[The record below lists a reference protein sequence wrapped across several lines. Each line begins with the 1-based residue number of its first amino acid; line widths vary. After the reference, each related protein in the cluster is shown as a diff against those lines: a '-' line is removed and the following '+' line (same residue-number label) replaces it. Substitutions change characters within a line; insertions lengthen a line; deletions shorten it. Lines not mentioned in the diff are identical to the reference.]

1 MGKQLRLTPVARWV
15 LQLFFILLLAFTLLR
30 VITFITFRPEHL
42 TLLEALPSFLLGL
55 RFDIRWICIVL
66 APLLLIGSI
75 PVISPFHSGTAKRF
89 WLLYLIIVTSF
100 ILLFFGA
107 DFGHFDYVETRLNAS
122 ALNFIEDFAI
132 SMNMLWQSYPMFW
145 IFMALSLCIYF
156 IFRLYRWTHRKLDE
170 LNELHYFKPL
180 RTIWLTALIFIGIC
194 GNNPATP
201 LKWSDAFQ
209 LGDNFKA
216 YLALNPLQN
225 FFTTLKFRE
234 PFADDGRVRQHTA
247 TVKEMLDMK
256 VFNSEPDFQRTVT
269 YNGAAK
275 PMNVVLVLCESFSM
289 YKSSLSG
296 NPLNTTP
303 YFQQLADSSL
313 FFSRCFSPHFGTAR
327 GVFALLTGI
336 PDVQLSKFSTRN
348 AKAINQHSILNDFT
362 HHKKFYFIGGN
373 SEFNNF
379 KGLLVNNIEELH
391 LYEEGMYKSPRF
403 NVWGISDKHLFEEAN
418 AVLGKEQH
426 PFFAIIQTADNHRPF
441 VIPEED
447 MPFVDNRILTA
458 EELQKYGFASQAEFR
473 AFAYTD
479 YCIRKFMEDARTQPW
494 FENTL
499 FVFLGDHGVKGDAS
513 AVYPRAWT
521 NERLTD
527 EHIPLLFYA
536 PALLQ
541 PEHRTEAVSQ
551 VDVLPTIAGLLQQP
565 HTNTTLGRDL
575 LRKTRGGDFAFIIHH
590 DEGKIGMVNN
600 DFYYILNMNLQKD
613 TIVPVRFNSP
623 VLSPADYEEKK
634 TVFASQTIA
643 WYETARWMLLNN
655 QKQKVAGRNS
665 P

>member
-15 LQLFFILLLAFTLLR
+15 LQLFFILLLAFTVLR
-30 VITFITFRPEHL
+30 LITFINFRPEHL
-42 TLLEALPSFLLGL
+42 SFRDAFPSFLLGL
-55 RFDIRWICIVL
+55 RYDVRWICIAL

-75 PVISPFHSGTAKRF
+75 PSVSPFYSRFTKRV
-89 WLLYLIIVTSF
+89 WLIYLVAVTSL

-107 DFGHFDYVETRLNAS
+107 DFGHFDYVDTRLNAS

-145 IFMALSLCIYF
+145 IFLFLSLCVYLVY
-156 IFRLYRWTHRKLDE
+156 RLYRWTHRKLDE
-170 LNELHYFKPL
+170 LDEPHYFKPL
-180 RTIWLTALIFIGIC
+180 RTIWLTAFIFIGIC

-201 LKWSDAFQ
+201 LRWKDAFQ

-247 TVKEMLDMK
+247 LVKDMLDIKAM
-256 VFNSEPDFQRTVT
+256 NTEPDFKRTVT
-269 YNGAAK
+269 YKGAAK
-275 PMNVVLVLCESFSM
+275 PMNVVLVVCESFSM

-296 NPLNTTP
+296 NPLNATP
-303 YFQQLADSSL
+303 YFKQMADSGL

-327 GVFALLTGI
+327 GVFALFTGI

-362 HHKKFYFIGGN
+362 KHKKFYFIGGN

-379 KGLLVNNIEELH
+379 KGLLVNNIEDLH

-403 NVWGISDKHLFEEAN
+403 NVWGISDNHLFEEAKH
-418 AVLGKEQH
+418 VLEKEQQ

-447 MPFVDNRILTA
+447 KPFIDNRILSD
-458 EELQKYGFASQAEFR
+458 EELKQNGFSSLEEFR

-479 YCIRKFMEDARTQPW
+479 YCIQRFMEDAKTKPW
-494 FENTL
+494 FDNTL

-513 AVYPRAWT
+513 SFYPRAWT
-521 NERLTD
+521 HERLTD

-536 PALLQ
+536 PGLLK
-541 PEHRTEAVSQ
+541 PEHRAEAVSQ

-575 LRKTRGGDFAFIIHH
+575 LRKTNGGDFSFIIHH
-590 DEGKIGMVNN
+590 DEGKIGIVNN

-623 VLSPADYEEKK
+623 ILSPADYEEKK
-634 TVFASQTIA
+634 KAFAAQTIA

-655 QKQKVAGRNS
+655 QKQKVSGRYG